1 MFVLHS
7 VASNVYNLVL
17 AYTRRRN
24 SHMRTNIVIDEKLM
38 AEALRLTGAPSKRR
52 VVEES
57 LRLMIQVRRQERI
70 RSLRGKL
77 KWTANLD
84 AMRRDV

>member
-1 MFVLHS
+1 
-7 VASNVYNLVL
+7 
-17 AYTRRRN
+17 
-24 SHMRTNIVIDEKLM
+24 MRTNIVIDEKLM
-38 AEALRLTGAPSKRR
+38 EEALRLTGAPSKRR

-77 KWTANLD
+77 KWTGNLD
-84 AMRRDV
+84 GMRRDP

>member
-1 MFVLHS
+1 
-7 VASNVYNLVL
+7 
-17 AYTRRRN
+17 
-24 SHMRTNIVIDEKLM
+24 MRTNIVIDEKLM
-38 AEALRLTGAPSKRR
+38 KEALRLTGAPSKRR

-77 KWTANLD
+77 KWAGNLD
-84 AMRRDV
+84 GMRRDP